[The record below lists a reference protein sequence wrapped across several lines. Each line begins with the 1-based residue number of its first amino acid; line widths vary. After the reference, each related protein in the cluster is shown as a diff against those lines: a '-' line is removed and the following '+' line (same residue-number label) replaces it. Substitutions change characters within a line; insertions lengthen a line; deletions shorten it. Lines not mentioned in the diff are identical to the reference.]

1 EKVKLILTIPS
12 KYSGSTYSA
21 LRNKMNKFSKE
32 EWLSNGDLKIEI
44 EVTGG
49 QKTDIYTLI
58 NKLTNGEAIIEE

>member
-1 EKVKLILTIPS
+1 
-12 KYSGSTYSA
+12 
-21 LRNKMNKFSKE
+21 MNKFSKE